1 MTVMGSNAK
10 NKQQDF
16 DISRSSTRDQSLSEA
31 QVREFHEDGFL
42 VIDNIFD
49 SAEIDMLRDACSEP
63 EDTQWKTAKKTIHAL
78 GLTTRATA
86 FLDLARDSR
95 IVAPLQALIGD
106 DIQLQHSK
114 LAAQPAAADR
124 GGFAWHQD
132 FAFYPHTNTDLVAV
146 MVMLDDAT
154 PDNGCMRM
162 IRGSHR
168 RGLLNHMDSDD
179 VFTGMCQEPKAW
191 KDHVGDVVDITPR
204 AGGISLHHCLML
216 HGAGPNQSGEPR
228 RGLVYQY
235 RADDAF
241 QLADRVWDDTGLLVS
256 GERREQVRCEEG
268 ILRLPRSARYPGHP
282 FGNVWKQEG
291 EFARKLNQEES
302 ERR

>member
-1 MTVMGSNAK
+1 MGSDAK
-10 NKQQDF
+10 NKQQNLND
-16 DISRSSTRDQSLSEA
+16 SPSLARDQSLSEV
-31 QVREFHEDGFL
+31 QVRQFHEDGFL
-42 VIDNIFD
+42 VIDNLFD

-63 EDTQWKTAKKTIHAL
+63 EDTEWETAKKTIHAL
-78 GLTTRATA
+78 GLTTRASA

-95 IVAPLQALIGD
+95 IVALLRALIGD

-114 LAAQPAAADR
+114 LAAQPAAAEM

-132 FAFYPHTNTDLVAV
+132 FAFYPHTNTDLVAA

-154 PDNGCMRM
+154 ADNGCMRM
-162 IRGSHR
+162 IRGSHK
-168 RGLLNHMDSDD
+168 RGLLNHMDKDG

-191 KDHVGDVVDITPR
+191 KDHLGDVVDITPR

-216 HGAGPNQSGEPR
+216 HGSGPNQSGEPR

-256 GERREQVRCEEG
+256 GKRREQVRCEEG
-268 ILRLPRSARYPGHP
+268 TVRLPKSVRYPGHP
-282 FGNVWKQEG
+282 FGNVWNQEG
-291 EFARKLNQEES
+291 EFAQKLNEEES
-302 ERR
+302 GER

>member
-1 MTVMGSNAK
+1 MAAMGSNAK
-10 NKQQDF
+10 SKQQDF
-16 DISRSSTRDQSLSEA
+16 DISPTSMRDQGLSKS
-31 QVREFHEDGFL
+31 QVRDFHEDGFL
-42 VIDNIFD
+42 VINDILD
-49 SAEIDMLRDACSEP
+49 AAEIDTLRDACSEP
-63 EDTQWKTAKKTIHAL
+63 EDIQWKTAEKTTHAL
-78 GLTTRATA
+78 GLTTRSNV
-86 FLDLARDSR
+86 FLDLARDPR
-95 IVAPLQALIGD
+95 IVARLRALLGD

-114 LAAQPAAADR
+114 LAAQPAVADR

-168 RGLLNHMDSDD
+168 NGLLNHMDNDG

-204 AGGISLHHCLML
+204 AGGISMHHCLML
-216 HGAGPNQSGEPR
+216 HGAGANQSGEPR

-256 GERREQVRCEEG
+256 GKRSEQVRCEG
-268 ILRLPRSARYPGHP
+268 VTLRLPRSVRYPGHP
-282 FGNVWKQEG
+282 FGNAWNQEG
-291 EFARKLNQEES
+291 ELARKLNQKMS
-302 ERR
+302 G

>member
-1 MTVMGSNAK
+1 MAAMGSNAK

-16 DISRSSTRDQSLSEA
+16 DKSPMSMRDQTLSES
-31 QVREFHEDGFL
+31 QVKEFHDDGFL

-49 SAEIDMLRDACSEP
+49 SAEIDKLRDACSEP
-63 EDTQWKTAKKTIHAL
+63 EDMQWKTAEKTTHAL
-78 GLTTRATA
+78 GLTTRSSA
-86 FLDLARDSR
+86 FLNLARDSR
-95 IVAPLQALIGD
+95 IVARLRALLGD

-114 LAAQPAAADR
+114 LAAQPAVADR

-168 RGLLNHMDSDD
+168 RGLLNHMDNEG

-191 KDHVGDVVDITPR
+191 KDHVSDVVNITPR
-204 AGGISLHHCLML
+204 AGGISMHHCLML
-216 HGAGPNQSGEPR
+216 HGAGANQSGEPR

-256 GERREQVRCEEG
+256 GERNEKVRCEEG
-268 ILRLPRSARYPGHP
+268 TLRLPRSVRYAGHP
-282 FGNVWKQEG
+282 FGNAWNQEG
-291 EFARKLNQEES
+291 ELARKLNQKVS
-302 ERR
+302 R